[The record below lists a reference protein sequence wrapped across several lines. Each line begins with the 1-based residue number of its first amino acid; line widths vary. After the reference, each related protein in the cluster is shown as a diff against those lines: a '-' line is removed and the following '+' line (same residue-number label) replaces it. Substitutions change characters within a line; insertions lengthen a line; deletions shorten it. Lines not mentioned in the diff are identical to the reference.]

1 MTGTEEPGLARPAAR
16 PGGAAHPLAFLA
28 GGGEMGALMRTNN
41 WSATPLGPAADW
53 PQALRTI
60 VRLMLNTRHP
70 MFIFWG
76 PSLACLYNDAYRV
89 SIGPERH
96 PSAMGQPAR
105 QVWAE
110 IWDIIGP
117 QIDQVMSGGSA
128 TWSENQ
134 LVPITRGGRREDVY
148 WTYGYSPIDLE
159 GSLTGVG
166 GVLVLCTETTTQV
179 LAEQRQAGRAA
190 ARTAERDRLIELFT
204 QAPSFIA
211 RLSGPE
217 HRFEMVNAAYVR
229 LVGHREV
236 LGRTVADAL
245 PDAVQQGY
253 LGLLDQVFRTGE
265 AFTSTGARYVV
276 QVVPG
281 GPRQERF
288 VDFIYQPVRDAAGA
302 VTGIL
307 VVGADAT
314 DRTHA
319 EAALRNLNDTLEQRV
334 AAEVAARTWIEDAL
348 RHAQKMEAI
357 GQMTGGI
364 AHDFNNMLQGVVS
377 GIELARRRIVAGH
390 PENALALLDA
400 ALAAADRAAVLTR
413 RLLAFS
419 RRQTLDPRAVP
430 PGDLLHGIAG
440 LIQQTVGPAVTVEV
454 QPRQGCWLVRC
465 DPNGLENALLNL
477 AINARDAMLPDGG
490 RLLVGIADVV
500 LGAADLVGCDGT
512 HPGDYVRITVTD
524 TGTGMTP
531 DVLARACEPFFT
543 TKPEGQ
549 GTGLGLSQI
558 HGFMRQS
565 GGVLR
570 LESRIGAGTSAH
582 LHLPRHLG
590 EPAGQDPATA
600 APRQPMPAA
609 ASGTVLLVEDEPMIR
624 EFTAR
629 ALRETGY
636 QVLEARTAPEGLAV
650 LQRSLQR
657 PGVDLLVADVG
668 LPGGLNGRQLAEAA
682 RELLPALPVLL
693 VTGYAAKPIAGEAQ
707 SDHGMEVLGKPFDLQ
722 TLAERVQ
729 ALIAS
734 ALA

>member
-1 MTGTEEPGLARPAAR
+1 MTGTEEPGLVCPAAR
-16 PGGAAHPLAFLA
+16 PGGTAHPLPFLA
-28 GGGEMGALMRTNN
+28 GGGEMGALMRTND

-60 VRLMLNTRHP
+60 VRLMLNTCHP
-70 MFIFWG
+70 MSIFWG

-110 IWDIIGP
+110 IWDTIGP
-117 QIDQVMSGGSA
+117 QIDQVMFGGSA

-179 LAEQRQAGRAA
+179 LAGQRQAGHAA
-190 ARTAERDRLIELFT
+190 ARTAERDRLIELFA
-204 QAPSFIA
+204 QAPSFLA

-253 LGLLDQVFRTGE
+253 LGLLDRVFRTGE

-307 VVGADAT
+307 VVGADTT

-319 EAALRNLNDTLEQRV
+319 EVALRDLNDTLEQRV
-334 AAEVAARTWIEDAL
+334 AAEVAARTWIEEAL
-348 RHAQKMEAI
+348 RQAQKMEAV

-377 GIELARRRIVAGH
+377 GIELAKRRIAAGH
-390 PENALALLDA
+390 PENAPALLDA
-400 ALAAADRAAVLTR
+400 AIGAADRAAVLTR

-500 LGAADLVGCDGT
+500 LDAADLVGCDGA

-524 TGTGMTP
+524 TGAGMTP

-565 GGVLR
+565 GGMLR
-570 LESRIGAGTSAH
+570 LESRVGAGTSAH

-590 EPAGQDPATA
+590 EPAGQAPAAA

-609 ASGTVLLVEDEPMIR
+609 ASGTVLLVEDEPTIR
-624 EFTAR
+624 DLTAR

-636 QVLEARTAPEGLAV
+636 QVLEARTAPEALAA

-657 PGVDLLVADVG
+657 PGVDLLVTDVG

-693 VTGYAAKPIAGEAQ
+693 VTGYAGKPIAGEAQ
-707 SDHGMEVLGKPFDLQ
+707 FDRGMEVLGKPFDLQ

-734 ALA
+734 ARA